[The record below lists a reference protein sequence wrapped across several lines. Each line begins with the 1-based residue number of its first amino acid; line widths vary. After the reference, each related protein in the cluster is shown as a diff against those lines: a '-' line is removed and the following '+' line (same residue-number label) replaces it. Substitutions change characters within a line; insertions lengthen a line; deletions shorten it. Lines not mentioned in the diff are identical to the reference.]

1 MIVATL
7 IEANQNSN
15 SPYARTDP
23 RLVAVIRIVRT
34 SAISHSG
41 PSIQRCRTAAPATA
55 SKPTTITQKYQYSQP
70 LVNPAPSP
78 SERRM
83 SSVNEP
89 AVGLADAIS
98 PSIRITRTIRMPVR
112 M

>member
-15 SPYARTDP
+15 SPYARTDH

-41 PSIQRCRTAAPATA
+41 PSSQRCRMLAPATA
-55 SKPTTITQKYQYSQP
+55 SKPTTMTQKYQYSQP
-70 LVNPAPSP
+70 LVKPAHHRASGG
-78 SERRM
+78 SAR
-83 SSVNEP
+83 
-89 AVGLADAIS
+89 
-98 PSIRITRTIRMPVR
+98 
-112 M
+112 